1 LIAEDDDMEDAVWVL
16 VPVTAIIMWGVR
28 GIAVARQANRG
39 ADDARLKEEVR
50 ELRAEVERL
59 REGHPEE
66 ALEGRLL
73 ELEER
78 VDFAE
83 RLLAR
88 NEPRTPPSGH

>member
-1 LIAEDDDMEDAVWVL
+1 MDVWVL
-16 VPVTAIIMWGVR
+16 VPLIAIVMWGLQ
-28 GIAVARQANRG
+28 GIARARGGGAEARG
-39 ADDARLKEEVR
+39 LREEVR
-50 ELRAEVERL
+50 ALRAEVERL
-59 REGHPEE
+59 REGGSDG

-88 NEPRTPPSGH
+88 NEPRTPPSGA